1 MLLTTLIE
9 LLASKFN
16 IQVNDITHIL
26 TDNNIRMD
34 QRLLLERGNNKALEK
49 TKDNKVITTN
59 TIVSNTNTSNTNT
72 SNTNTSN
79 TNTSNTIASNTITIT
94 SNTNTSNTITS
105 NVIANEFKADADISQ
120 PDKERA
126 HYIVEKNVMGK
137 DKVTKN
143 TQDQETKPVR
153 GRGRPRKQR
162 VSESESE
169 VCVEVEEVILE
180 GGEYYKTCENVI
192 LSKSLEIEGILRDG
206 KLIRKK

>member
-49 TKDNKVITTN
+49 TKDNKVITSNTITSNTIVSNTIASN
-59 TIVSNTNTSNTNT
+59 TIVSNTNTSNTI
-72 SNTNTSN
+72 TSN
-79 TNTSNTIASNTITIT
+79 TNTSNTI
-94 SNTNTSNTITS
+94 TSNTITS

-126 HYIVEKNVMGK
+126 QYIVEKNVMGK

-206 KLIRKK
+206 KLIRKKEK

>member
-26 TDNNIRMD
+26 TDNNIRTD

-79 TNTSNTIASNTITIT
+79 TIASNTNTSNTIA
-94 SNTNTSNTITS
+94 SNTITS

-126 HYIVEKNVMGK
+126 HYNVEKNVMGK

-206 KLIRKK
+206 KLIRKKEK

>member
-49 TKDNKVITTN
+49 TKDNKVI
-59 TIVSNTNTSNTNT
+59 
-72 SNTNTSN
+72 
-79 TNTSNTIASNTITIT
+79 ASNTITSNNITSNTNT

-206 KLIRKK
+206 KLIRKKEK